1 MADKLWVDM
10 RARLCRYWTGWQ
22 QPWRWLVNTGQY
34 TTRTLEIRP
43 EAQLC
48 LYSSLFIVLILS
60 TAAASQTFVRKQHYT
75 IPTLLLYLLY
85 MRMSGV
91 QMVLGGNLRSF
102 TLPYS
107 VSFHRRL
114 LSVHSWKLQH
124 CKYWCNFSR
133 VYFRLLPQ
141 CLSKYEPKPGF
152 RL

>member
-1 MADKLWVDM
+1 M

-22 QPWRWLVNTGQY
+22 QPWRWLVAMQDNTQHADWRY
-34 TTRTLEIRP
+34 DPRLNCVSTLHSYCPHIEHCP
-43 EAQLC
+43 
-48 LYSSLFIVLILS
+48 
-60 TAAASQTFVRKQHYT
+60 TAAASQTFLRKQHYN
-75 IPTLLLYLLY
+75 IPNLLLYLLY

-102 TLPYS
+102 TFPYS

-133 VYFRLLPQ
+133 VYFWLLPQ
-141 CLSKYEPKPGF
+141 HLSKYEPEPGF